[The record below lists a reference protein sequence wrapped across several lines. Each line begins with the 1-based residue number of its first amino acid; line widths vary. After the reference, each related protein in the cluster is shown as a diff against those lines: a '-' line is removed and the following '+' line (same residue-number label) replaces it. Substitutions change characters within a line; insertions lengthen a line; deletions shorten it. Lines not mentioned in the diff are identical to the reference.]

1 MLFIKLLCIHFL
13 CLQFLALEYGCLENE
28 LLDGLL
34 EHHNCGNVQ
43 DLKVGRSWE
52 KKYVSRYD
60 PCKEKSP
67 WIEKIRGVLD
77 EFEKIARLTNNQSK
91 HEKFKKL
98 EEIIQY
104 VKSASEE
111 LDFTKN
117 FESKLI
123 EVPKLQEPNPLYP
136 SFSNSVKV
144 VKNFDKGRHLVAT
157 RDIPVGE
164 IIVVSDP
171 IATLLCPEKLDKLQ
185 NHCLHCHLFS
195 KAPVPCEVTIS

>member
-1 MLFIKLLCIHFL
+1 M
-13 CLQFLALEYGCLENE
+13 
-28 LLDGLL
+28 
-34 EHHNCGNVQ
+34 
-43 DLKVGRSWE
+43 
-52 KKYVSRYD
+52 
-60 PCKEKSP
+60 
-67 WIEKIRGVLD
+67 
-77 EFEKIARLTNNQSK
+77 TNNQSK
-91 HEKFKKL
+91 QEKFKKL

-123 EVPKLQEPNPLYP
+123 DVPKLQDPNYLYP

-144 VKNFDKGRHLVAT
+144 VKSLEKGRHLVAT

-164 IIVVSDP
+164 IIAVSDP

-195 KAPVPCEVTIS
+195 KAPIPCEVLTFVFKITFVILPQNLNNACWQITLFNKLH